1 LTLLLVAA
9 GGSLGAVARYL
20 VDLGV
25 ASRGI
30 RRIPFSTI
38 VVNVT
43 GSLGLG
49 ILMGVIDAS
58 GAAGVGGVGEA
69 VGVAGAAGGG
79 AEWLVALAGGG
90 FLAAYTTFSTW
101 MFEVVRLAQRGA
113 HLAAALHVLGTVVP
127 GIVAAALGLA
137 AGAMLA
143 G

>member
-1 LTLLLVAA
+1 MTLLLAAA
-9 GGSLGAVARYL
+9 GGALGALTRYL

-30 RRIPFSTI
+30 SRVPFGTL

-49 ILMGVIDAS
+49 ILVGAIGAS
-58 GAAGVGGVGEA
+58 GAVGAGGAVGA

-79 AEWLVALAGGG
+79 TEWLVALAGGG

-113 HLAAALHVLGTVVP
+113 HRAAAFHVLGTVVP
-127 GIVAAALGLA
+127 GVAAAALGLA
-137 AGAMLA
+137 VGAMLA